1 MRRFAQT
8 LPQESRVFGAI
19 SDNVFAHL
27 PISRRTSA
35 FARSNHA
42 GPYLKTAIQ
51 RFKAFERIEQFQAY
65 LPHRLAGAGKLFRM
79 PDCELDSVHCDPSLV
94 GHLKFHRRGS

>member
-1 MRRFAQT
+1 MRGFEQT
-8 LPQESRVFGAI
+8 LPQESRVFGAN
-19 SDNVFAHL
+19 SDNVFVHL
-27 PISRRTSA
+27 SISGRTSV
-35 FARSNHA
+35 FVRSNHA
-42 GPYLKTAIQ
+42 GSYLKTAVQ

-65 LPHRLAGAGKLFRM
+65 LPHRLAGAGELFCM